1 MKKSLKN
8 KILIGVPVI
17 FITVMLIIT
26 VVVSVILSKQD
37 RKTAHTLLQNTLNI
51 VRYTISERQEK
62 LLFDSNQMASSGDI
76 GGKVKYVIEN
86 NPLFEYDTMRPT
98 YVKITTGIYDIGI
111 TAGMWKAN
119 IYDTNGDLMSF
130 IAIEENGSTLGH
142 IYNREIIEIALLK
155 PNEELTRRSWLKQD
169 SLPAGIKYHFSEAM
183 PDKKEVHF
191 KLIGGSLCLVAYVP
205 IMGKNYN
212 PVTERIEAKRI
223 GTIMTAQ
230 KLDNAF
236 VKKMSELSGTDINIF
251 AADTLIAGTYP
262 DYKKFDFRGLEDAE
276 QGYALAAHSVTFNS
290 VDLVGGSYF
299 QGILPIYHGS
309 ECIAAIVSL
318 YSKDITKAGTVQI
331 IKLLSLIYLV
341 GILLIVPITILVVV
355 RGIINPIA
363 RIASMMREIA
373 HKKDFTK
380 MLHIESQDEIG
391 ELAASFNEMNE
402 NLRQSTTSIDNL
414 NREIEERK
422 KAQERLR
429 RAEERYRIQFE
440 GALDAIYVADAETGV
455 LIDVNLAGTELVDR
469 EKSELVGK
477 SHLILHPP
485 EKDRGEFHE
494 TFGQHLGEKHGQTL
508 ETQVITKT
516 GEIREVAIKANLLE
530 VGGKKVLQGIFRDI
544 TERKLAEKALLRS
557 EERFKQVAGNAGE
570 WIWEIDTE
578 GLYTYSSPIVEEILG
593 YKPEEI
599 VEKKHFYDFFAP
611 DVKDELRKA
620 ALEAFSNR
628 ESIRGLINPNVHKN
642 GSTVILETNGTPIID
657 DEGNLFGYR
666 GADRDITERRRAEEA
681 LQLLNVELEATVE
694 KLSITNRELAD
705 FAYVTAHDLKAPLRA
720 IGSLTGIISAD
731 YADKLDE
738 RGKEL
743 LDKLVNR
750 TVRMSNQISSILHY
764 SEIGQIEE
772 IKDNTDL
779 NIIVSEVISD
789 IDVPENV
796 EVTIENE
803 LPLVIC
809 DKTRISQ
816 VFQNLVDNAIK
827 HMDKPQ
833 GWIRISCVEEDDW
846 FKFSVSD
853 NGSGIDEKYF
863 GKIFQ
868 IFQTLTRR
876 DEREAT
882 GVGLTMVKK
891 IIEISGG
898 KIWVESEPG
907 QGSTFFFTL
916 PKAEIGV
923 ERC

>member
-1 MKKSLKN
+1 MKKSLKS
-8 KILIGVPVI
+8 KILIGVSVI
-17 FITVMLIIT
+17 FIAVMLIIT
-26 VVVSVILSKQD
+26 VVVSVILSKQN
-37 RKTAHTLLQNTLNI
+37 RKTANTLLQNTLNI
-51 VRYTISERQEK
+51 VRYTISERREE
-62 LLFDSNQMASSGDI
+62 LLFDSYQMASSGDI
-76 GGKVKYVIEN
+76 GGKVKYIVES
-86 NPLFEYDTMRPT
+86 NPHFEYDTIRPT

-119 IYDTNGDLMSF
+119 VYDINGDLMSF
-130 IAIEENGSTLGH
+130 IVIEEKGSTLGH
-142 IYNREIIEIALLK
+142 IHNREIIEIASLK
-155 PNEELTRRSWLKQD
+155 PNEKLTRQSWHRQN
-169 SLPAGIKYHFSEAM
+169 SLPVGTEGRFSEAI
-183 PDKKEVHF
+183 PDKEEVHF
-191 KLIGGSLCLVAYVP
+191 ELIGDSLCLVAYAP
-205 IMGKNYN
+205 IMGKDYN
-212 PVTERIEAKRI
+212 PVTEKIEAKRI
-223 GTIMTAQ
+223 GTIVTAQ

-251 AADTLIAGTYP
+251 AADILIAGTYA
-262 DYKKFDFRGLEDAE
+262 DYRKFDFGGFEDDERGC
-276 QGYALAAHSVTFNS
+276 ALATHSVTFNS
-290 VDLVGGSYF
+290 VDLTDGSYF
-299 QGILPIYHGS
+299 QGILPIYHDS
-309 ECIAAIVSL
+309 KCVAAIVSL
-318 YSKDITKAGTVQI
+318 YSEDIAKAGTVQI

-380 MLHIESQDEIG
+380 MLNIESQDEIG
-391 ELAASFNEMNE
+391 ELASSFNEMSE

-414 NREIEERK
+414 NREIDERR
-422 KAQERLR
+422 KAQERLHK
-429 RAEERYRIQFE
+429 AEERYRIQFE
-440 GALDAIYVADAETGV
+440 EALDAIYVADAETGI
-455 LIDVNLAGTELVDR
+455 LIDVNLAGTKLVGR

-477 SHLILHPP
+477 SHKVLHPF
-485 EKDRGEFHE
+485 ENNDGEYHE
-494 TFGQHLGEKHGQTL
+494 VFKQHLEERSGETL

-530 VGGKKVLQGIFRDI
+530 IGGKKVLQGVFRDI
-544 TERKLAEKALLRS
+544 TERKQAEVALLKS
-557 EERFKQVAGNAGE
+557 EERFKQVAENAGE

-578 GLYTYSSPIVEEILG
+578 GLYTYSNPIVEEILG

-611 DVKDELRKA
+611 DVKDELKKA
-620 ALEAFSNR
+620 AFEAFCSR
-628 ESIRGLINPNVHKN
+628 ESIKGLINTNINKD
-642 GSTVILETNGTPIID
+642 GGTVILETNGTPIVD
-657 DEGNLFGYR
+657 DKGNLHGYR

-720 IGSLTGIISAD
+720 IGSLTGIIAVD

-743 LDKLVNR
+743 LDKLVGR
-750 TVRMSNQISSILHY
+750 TVRMSNQINSILQY

-772 IKDNTDL
+772 IRGNTDL
-779 NIIVSEVISD
+779 NIVVSEVISN

-803 LPLVIC
+803 LPVVIC

-833 GWIRISCVEEDDW
+833 GWVGISCVEEDEW

-898 KIWVESEPG
+898 KIWVESKPG

-916 PKAEIGV
+916 PKAEIGI
-923 ERC
+923 R

>member
-1 MKKSLKN
+1 MKKSLKS

-17 FITVMLIIT
+17 FIAVMLIIT
-26 VVVSVILSKQD
+26 VVVSVILSKQN
-37 RKTAHTLLQNTLNI
+37 RKTANTLLQNTLNI
-51 VRYTISERQEK
+51 VRYTISERREE
-62 LLFDSNQMASSGDI
+62 LLFDSYQMASSGDI
-76 GGKVKYVIEN
+76 GGKVKYIVES
-86 NPLFEYDTMRPT
+86 NPHFEYDTIRPT

-119 IYDTNGDLMSF
+119 VYDINGDLMSF
-130 IAIEENGSTLGH
+130 IVIEEKGSTLGH
-142 IYNREIIEIALLK
+142 IHNREIIEIASLK
-155 PNEELTRRSWLKQD
+155 PNEKLTRQSWHRQN
-169 SLPAGIKYHFSEAM
+169 SLPVGTEGRFSEAI
-183 PDKKEVHF
+183 PDKEEVHF
-191 KLIGGSLCLVAYVP
+191 ELIGDSLCLVAYAP
-205 IMGKNYN
+205 IMGKDYN
-212 PVTERIEAKRI
+212 PVTEKIEAKRI
-223 GTIMTAQ
+223 GTIVTAQ

-251 AADTLIAGTYP
+251 AADILIAGTYA
-262 DYKKFDFRGLEDAE
+262 DYRKFDFGGFEDDERGC
-276 QGYALAAHSVTFNS
+276 ALATHSVTFNS
-290 VDLVGGSYF
+290 VDLTDGSYF
-299 QGILPIYHGS
+299 QGILPIYHDS
-309 ECIAAIVSL
+309 KCVAAIVSL
-318 YSKDITKAGTVQI
+318 YSEDIAKAGTVQI

-380 MLHIESQDEIG
+380 MLNIESQDEIG
-391 ELAASFNEMNE
+391 ELASSFNEMSE

-414 NREIEERK
+414 NREIDERR
-422 KAQERLR
+422 KAQERLHK
-429 RAEERYRIQFE
+429 AEERYRIQFE
-440 GALDAIYVADAETGV
+440 EALDAIYVADAETGI
-455 LIDVNLAGTELVDR
+455 LIDVNLAGTKLVGR

-477 SHLILHPP
+477 SHKVLHPF
-485 EKDRGEFHE
+485 ENNDGEYHE
-494 TFGQHLGEKHGQTL
+494 VFKQHLEERSGETL

-530 VGGKKVLQGIFRDI
+530 IGGKKVLQGVFRDI
-544 TERKLAEKALLRS
+544 TERKQAEVALLKS
-557 EERFKQVAGNAGE
+557 EERFKQVAENAGE

-578 GLYTYSSPIVEEILG
+578 GLYTYSNPIVEEILG

-611 DVKDELRKA
+611 DVKDELKKA
-620 ALEAFSNR
+620 AFEAFCSR
-628 ESIRGLINPNVHKN
+628 ESIKGLINTNINKD
-642 GSTVILETNGTPIID
+642 GGTVILETNGTPIVD
-657 DEGNLFGYR
+657 DKGNLHGYR

-720 IGSLTGIISAD
+720 IGSLTGIIAVD

-743 LDKLVNR
+743 LDKLVGR
-750 TVRMSNQISSILHY
+750 TVRMSNQINSILQY

-772 IKDNTDL
+772 IRGNTDL
-779 NIIVSEVISD
+779 NIVVSEVISN

-803 LPLVIC
+803 LPVVIC

-833 GWIRISCVEEDDW
+833 GWVGISCVEEDEW

-898 KIWVESEPG
+898 KIWVESKPG

-916 PKAEIGV
+916 PKAEIGI
-923 ERC
+923 R